1 MELKILQIGPIPEVR
16 IDLTKKLTVFCGP
29 NNTGKTYISYYI
41 YALANVLI
49 RSSNVISDEQITKL
63 QNEGAVTIGLN
74 LQVLSEIKKSMMEI
88 TNGMLGQIYG
98 LPDEK
103 VNTYFDGLKVEYDE
117 SYDDFVLR
125 VTQCEFQ
132 IDSVV
137 TSTIKIYAQ
146 KEVGK
151 NEITLRSKNNN
162 IVVDRDRFY
171 NAVMNNAMPFIYH
184 YLALTPVSTST
195 IFPVERLAT
204 QVFCQEL
211 MRARIAPQETTI
223 STTPLSAIDRNARYP
238 LAIWDSLQNANNLS
252 SLQNTT
258 SSYADLA
265 IELEEQLLQGSLAV
279 DNHGEAVFRAKGAKS
294 KPLPIKMTASV
305 VKSLSALTFYL
316 RYNASPNDLVI
327 IDEPELNLHPDSQI
341 RLARM
346 FGKMINRDLRLLI
359 STHSDYIIRELNN
372 LIMLSSVSP
381 DYFET
386 LKEKYQYNDD
396 MMIHKEDVNAYLF
409 KRNNRNKT
417 EVKPINVT
425 REGFEV
431 TTIDDTLRV
440 LNHSAEEIYYSL
452 QINDED

>member
-1 MELKILQIGPIPEVR
+1 MKLKIQQIGPIPEVS

-49 RSSNVISDEQITKL
+49 RTKDVITVEQVLKL
-63 QNEGAVTIGLN
+63 QNEGIVTVAIN
-74 LQVLSEIKKSMMEI
+74 FKVLSEIKDAMVGI
-88 TNGMLGQIYG
+88 TNNMLGQIYG

-103 VNTYFDGLKVEYDE
+103 VKTYFEGLKVKFNETSE
-117 SYDDFVLR
+117 EFLQR
-125 VTQCEFQ
+125 VTSCDLE
-132 IDSVV
+132 IDGVV
-137 TSTIKIYAQ
+137 TSTIKIHAS
-146 KEVGK
+146 KAADK
-151 NEITLRSKNNN
+151 NEITLRSDNN
-162 IVVDRDRFY
+162 IVVDAERFS

-211 MRARIAPQETTI
+211 MAARIAPQGATVV
-223 STTPLSAIDRNARYP
+223 TTPLSAKDRNARYP
-238 LAIWDSLQNANNLS
+238 LAIWNSLQNANSLS

-265 IELEEQLLQGSLAV
+265 TELEEQLLMGSLAV
-279 DNHGEAVFRAKGAKS
+279 DTHGEALFKANGAKS
-294 KPLPIKMTASV
+294 KPLPIKMAASV

-316 RYNASPNDLVI
+316 RYNASTNDLVI

-341 RLARM
+341 RLARV
-346 FGKMINRDLRLLI
+346 FGKMINRGLRLLI

-372 LIMLSSVSP
+372 LIMLSSLSQA
-381 DYFET
+381 DFES
-386 LKEKYQYNDD
+386 LKEKYQYDNEMKIAQND
-396 MMIHKEDVNAYLF
+396 VCAYLF
-409 KRNNRNKT
+409 KRNKRNKT
-417 EVKPINVT
+417 EVKSIEVS

-431 TTIDDTLRV
+431 TTIDDTLRL

-452 QINDED
+452 IENVEG